1 MNEPY
6 CPSGQTNMNKNQP
19 VKKGEVVAIGNPTE
33 GAILRLLHDSGIDY
47 EEIRHRRPHV
57 WELSHNSARKM
68 SLVAIDKD
76 DQRVI
81 YAKGAPERLLKCSS
95 HVRVNG
101 KNEPIEQH
109 RAAIDAALVRA
120 QEQALRVIAVTMK
133 TTPLQGNLPESFREE
148 NAERFVEYCDNTL
161 LALVG
166 ISDPIRSEVPDAVKT
181 CHEAGINVRMITGDA
196 KPTAIAI
203 AKQAGILS
211 TKDDVVLTSE
221 ELAELS
227 DDALVDI
234 IPRLKVV
241 ARSTPMDKLRLV
253 KAMHR
258 QGEVVAMTGD
268 GTNDAPAL
276 KNADVG
282 ISMGIT
288 GTEVAKEASDVV
300 LIDDNFTSIVTGVR
314 WGRTLYQNI
323 QRFLLF
329 QLTVNVVALTCVF
342 LGPFVGIPLTL
353 TVPQLLWINI
363 IMDTLAAIALCT
375 EPPRKHYMRRKPIKR
390 DASIITPAMGLT
402 ILLVGLSQVLILGF
416 VMFSGLFVHVDHAFQ
431 YGHEHLRNPDNVE
444 ALTVFF
450 TAFVMLTFW
459 NILNARS
466 LCWSETPFDLL
477 WQNKAFIVIIT
488 FIAVMQIAMVQF
500 SSIFPAIGAIFR
512 TTCLDLWQWFALAGI
527 TVTIIPLAW
536 GVRYIVNSLGLYEE
550 K

>member
-1 MNEPY
+1 
-6 CPSGQTNMNKNQP
+6 MNKNKP
-19 VKKGEVVAIGNPTE
+19 EKKEEVVVIGNPTE
-33 GAILRLLHDSGIDY
+33 GALLRLLYDSGTDY
-47 EEIRHRRPHV
+47 EKIRGNCPHV

-68 SLVAIDKD
+68 SLVAVDKG

-81 YAKGAPERLLKCSS
+81 YAKGAPERLLSCSS
-95 HVRVNG
+95 HVLVNG
-101 KNEPIEQH
+101 QHEPIERH

-133 TTPLQGNLPESFREE
+133 QTPLAGNLPDSFKEE
-148 NAERFVEYCDNTL
+148 NAERFVEYRDNTL

-166 ISDPIRSEVPDAVKT
+166 ISDPIRAEVPEAVKT

-203 AKQAGILS
+203 ARQAGILTS
-211 TKDDVVLTSE
+211 ADDITLTSE

-227 DDALVDI
+227 DEALVEV

-253 KAMHR
+253 KAMHK

-300 LIDDNFTSIVTGVR
+300 LLDDNFTSIVTGVR

-342 LGPFVGIPLTL
+342 FGPFIGIPLTL
-353 TVPQLLWINI
+353 TVLQLLWINI

-375 EPPRKHYMRRKPIKR
+375 EPPRKHYMRRKPIRR
-390 DASIITPAMGLT
+390 DASIITPAMGIT
-402 ILLVGLSQVLILGF
+402 ILGVGFCQVLILAF
-416 VMFSGLFVHVDHAFQ
+416 VMFNCSLFDTYWFVHEGKEFKFGLSIDQ
-431 YGHEHLRNPDNVE
+431 QSRPDGNLE

-477 WQNKAFIVIIT
+477 WQNKSFLGIIA
-488 FIAVMQIAMVQF
+488 FIAVMQISMVQF
-500 SSIFPAIGAIFR
+500 SDFMHLGAIFR
-512 TTCLDLWQWFALAGI
+512 TTALEWWQWMNLALVTA
-527 TVTIIPLAW
+527 TIIPLAW
-536 GVRYIVNSLGLYEE
+536 GVRYIIHLLGLYEA